1 MKATTIKLEGD
12 LLKQL
17 ETVKPESMSV
27 SAFVREVL
35 ERDIRQRRMASAA
48 SEYRNFIESNPEEK
62 RWLREWEKADLIA
75 PPKGKRR

>member
-12 LLKQL
+12 LLEQL

-35 ERDIRQRRMASAA
+35 ERDIRQRKIASAA
-48 SEYRNFIESNPEEK
+48 SEYRNFIESNPEEE

>member
-1 MKATTIKLEGD
+1 MKLEGD
-12 LLKQL
+12 LLEQL
-17 ETVKPESMSV
+17 KAVKPESMSV

-35 ERDIRQRRMASAA
+35 ERDIRQRKMASAS
-48 SEYRNFIESNPEEK
+48 SEYRNFIESNPEKK